1 MIKKMGSR
9 KAKRRRARR
18 DRKNLGRRLARDPE
32 YDDPVLVSPPTP
44 LRIQCKNP
52 RKSVVTVTHVPKVIT
67 QTEKSKEEAPEFLVD
82 GWLKIEKI
90 PVVAPAPVTTS
101 FFKRWFG

>member
-1 MIKKMGSR
+1 MGSR

-32 YDDPVLVSPPTP
+32 YDDPVLVSPHTP

-52 RKSVVTVTHVPKVIT
+52 RTVVTVTHVPKVIA
-67 QTEKSKEEAPEFLVD
+67 QTEKVQPKEAQEFMVD